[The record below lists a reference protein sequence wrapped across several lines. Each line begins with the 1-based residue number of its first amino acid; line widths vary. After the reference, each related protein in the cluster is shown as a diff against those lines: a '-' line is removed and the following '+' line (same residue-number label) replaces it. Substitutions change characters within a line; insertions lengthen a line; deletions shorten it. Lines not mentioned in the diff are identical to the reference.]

1 MYRIL
6 PVAVVVMGKINV
18 YLSIAILFLC
28 YQIKLSAQKTI
39 IKRFSRARIERRLL
53 INQQ

>member
-1 MYRIL
+1 L

-18 YLSIAILFLC
+18 YMSIAILFLC
-28 YQIKLSAQKTI
+28 YQIKLSAQKKISASFQELENVKT
-39 IKRFSRARIERRLL
+39 FL